1 MGVIL
6 TAKQQQALKLI
17 ADTPL
22 AKQFYFSGGTALA
35 HYYLGHRKSEDLD
48 FFKTSEFNPQD
59 ITVVI
64 KSLQSKLNYQSFD
77 FQNSFNRN
85 LYFLSFKDN
94 YVLKLEFTY
103 YPFEQIEKPEIRDG
117 LMVDSVLDIA
127 VNKIFTIVQKPR
139 GRDYYD
145 LYKIIEKYKF
155 DISDLRMKAKIKFD
169 WDVDVLQLA
178 SRFNEVDKHIDDPI
192 IVGEM
197 DRGELLKF
205 FEKEAMKLKKRI
217 LQK

>member
-35 HYYLGHRKSEDLD
+35 HYYLGHRKSEYLD

-197 DRGELLKF
+197 DRGELLKIF
-205 FEKEAMKLKKRI
+205 
-217 LQK
+217 